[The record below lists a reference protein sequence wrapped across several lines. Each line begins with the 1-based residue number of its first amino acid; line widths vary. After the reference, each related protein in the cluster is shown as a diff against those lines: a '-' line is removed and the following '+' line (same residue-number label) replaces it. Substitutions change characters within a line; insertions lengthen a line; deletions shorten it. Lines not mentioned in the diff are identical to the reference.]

1 MRLHESSKRKDD
13 CVKLVIAIV
22 QDEDSEN
29 LIKILN
35 RNNFKVTKI
44 SSTVLFLKSG
54 NVTLLSGIEDEE
66 KDKFMGILEENS
78 KTREVKRT
86 IQPINIPGQAMI
98 PVPISV
104 KVGGATIFVIDVV
117 DFKKF

>member
-1 MRLHESSKRKDD
+1 M
-13 CVKLVIAIV
+13 KLVIAII

-29 LIKILN
+29 LIKTLN
-35 RNNFKVTKI
+35 ENNFKVTKI
-44 SSTVLFLKSG
+44 SSTGGFLKSG
-54 NVTLLSGIEDEE
+54 NVTILSGIDDED
-66 KDKFMGILEENS
+66 KDKFMKILEKNS

-104 KVGGATIFVIDVV
+104 KVGGATIFVVEV
-117 DFKKF
+117 FDFKKF

>member
-1 MRLHESSKRKDD
+1 M
-13 CVKLVIAIV
+13 KLVIAIV
-22 QDEDSEN
+22 QDDDSEN
-29 LIKILN
+29 LIRSLN
-35 RNNFKVTKI
+35 ENNFKVTKI
-44 SSTVLFLKSG
+44 SSTGGFLKAG
-54 NVTLLSGIEDEE
+54 NVTILSGIEDEE
-66 KDKFMGILEENS
+66 LDKFMVILEENS

-86 IQPINIPGQAMI
+86 IQPVNIPGQAMI

>member
-1 MRLHESSKRKDD
+1 MRLHESSKREDG

-29 LIKILN
+29 LIKTLN
-35 RNNFKVTKI
+35 KNNFKVTKV
-44 SSTVLFLKSG
+44 SSTGGFLKSG
-54 NVTLLSGIEDEE
+54 NVTIISGIDDED
-66 KDKFMGILEENS
+66 KDKFMKILEENS

-104 KVGGATIFVIDVV
+104 KVGGATIFVVDVF